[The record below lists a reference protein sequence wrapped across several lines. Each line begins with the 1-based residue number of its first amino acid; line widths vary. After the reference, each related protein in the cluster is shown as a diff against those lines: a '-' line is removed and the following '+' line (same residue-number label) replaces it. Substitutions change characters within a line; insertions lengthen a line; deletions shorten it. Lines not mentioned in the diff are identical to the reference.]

1 MEAKQSKN
9 IPVVIFCGGKGT
21 RMKEET
27 EFKPKPMVTVGGMP
41 ILWHIMKLY
50 SHHGYNKFIL
60 TLGYKGNYIKD
71 YFLKHKLMTADFVMR
86 NGEVVNAYSDKNHD
100 FEIVFADTGE
110 DTKTGERL
118 LKVKKYIPEEQF
130 MVTYG
135 DGVTNLDINALV
147 DFHNQQTGVVGTLTG
162 VHPTSKYGLVNVDD
176 DARIASFEQKPRL
189 SDFVNGG
196 FMVFNQSIFDYL
208 KPGEMIEDAFIQLAE
223 ERKLAMYKHP
233 DFWQCMDTYKDSE
246 DLNKL
251 WEQGAPWKL
260 WQD

>member
-1 MEAKQSKN
+1 MESADSKN

-41 ILWHIMKLY
+41 ILWHIMKIY

-86 NGEVVNAYSDKNHD
+86 NGEVVDTYVDKNHD

-110 DTKTGERL
+110 DTGTGERL
-118 LKVKKYIPEEQF
+118 LKVKKYIPEDQF

-135 DGVTNLDINALV
+135 DGVSDININKLV
-147 DFHNQQTGVVGTLTG
+147 DFHNNSQDVVGTITG
-162 VHPTSKYGLVNVDD
+162 VHPTSKFGLVNVDENH
-176 DARIASFEQKPRL
+176 RITSFEQKPRL

-196 FMVFNQSIFDYL
+196 FMVFNRGIFDYL
-208 KPGEMIEDAFIQLAE
+208 KEDQMIEDALIDLANE
-223 ERKLAMYKHP
+223 KKLAMYKHP
-233 DFWQCMDTYKDSE
+233 DFWQCMDTYKDFE

-251 WEQGAPWKL
+251 WEKGAPWKM
-260 WQD
+260 WE